1 MSDELPSHP
10 VFAALYDPVTR
21 LAERRLRPHREW
33 LARDLSGAVLDVGAG
48 TGAMFP
54 YLCASADEAV
64 ELHAI
69 EPDLHM
75 RERARERA
83 RELDCAIDVRDA
95 RAESLPYPD
104 DAFDVIVAA
113 VVFCTI
119 GDPDRALDELARVL
133 DPEGEIRFLEHVR
146 APGWR
151 GRLQGALTPCWRR
164 VAGGCE
170 LDRPTVRRFA
180 GHSGLALAEHERLDL
195 GVTPVAPVVRG
206 RLRPVAT
213 G

>member
-1 MSDELPSHP
+1 MTDESPSHP
-10 VFAALYDPVTR
+10 LFAALYDPMAQ
-21 LAERRLRPHREW
+21 LAECRLRPHREW

-48 TGAMFP
+48 TGAQFP
-54 YLCASADEAV
+54 YLCASPGSV

-69 EPDLHM
+69 EPDPHM
-75 RERARERA
+75 RKRARERA
-83 RELDCAIDVRDA
+83 RDLDCEIDLRDA

-104 DAFDVIVAA
+104 DAFDAIVAA

-133 DPEGEIRFLEHVR
+133 APDGEIRFLEHVR

-164 VAGGCE
+164 AAGGCE
-170 LDRPTVRRFA
+170 LDRRTVRRFA
-180 GHSGLALAEHERLDL
+180 GRPELALVEHERVGL

-206 RLRPVAT
+206 RLRPVTT